1 MLIVCSCDLD
11 RKRDITMYGL
21 ELQEACFIPLLFSEE
36 NSAPWLDVEM
46 LGVLFIV

>member
-1 MLIVCSCDLD
+1 
-11 RKRDITMYGL
+11 MYGL